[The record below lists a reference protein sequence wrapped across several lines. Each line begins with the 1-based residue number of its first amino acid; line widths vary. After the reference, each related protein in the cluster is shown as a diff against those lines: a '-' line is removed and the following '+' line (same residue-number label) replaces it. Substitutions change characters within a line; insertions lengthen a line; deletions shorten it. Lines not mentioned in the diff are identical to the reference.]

1 MVESDLNPGQLDVE
15 SNSSPLPPP
24 ASLCCVAGRC
34 CFFED
39 HASIFF
45 TVLKSVKGIRAD
57 QQTWVDSLVVDLIGI
72 YFPVEGAWP
81 LRPGSAGP
89 CLAERRGW
97 LQLNSLRRYAPS
109 PPRFLL
115 PAQPWE
121 EQLVPFKL
129 SVCPP
134 MVLVFQAL

>member
-1 MVESDLNPGQLDVE
+1 MW
-15 SNSSPLPPP
+15 SPIPPHSLLPPP
-24 ASLCCVAGRC
+24 CAVLLVDAASLKTMPC
-34 CFFED
+34 
-39 HASIFF
+39 ASIFF
-45 TVLKSVKGIRAD
+45 MGLKSVKGIRAD

-81 LRPGSAGP
+81 LCPGSAGP

-97 LQLNSLRRYAPS
+97 LELNSLRRYAPS
-109 PPRFLL
+109 PACFLL